1 MPLFARRLAEE
12 RPDEIAL
19 RDPLVAMRWADVDDA
34 LDRVAN
40 GLALIDLGPARRVSV
55 FAENAAQTA
64 LAHLGALLGGAS
76 TVPVNFHLTADEA
89 AYILEDSRTKVL
101 FVGPETVERGVVA
114 AAQAGVETVIGWHC
128 GGVAGVQDWDEWLAA
143 SPTGAP
149 SLDIAPRPNLLYTS
163 GTTGRPKG
171 VLFSHRSTVIHA
183 YAVNLTDVFGL
194 RSIDRVMPVDV
205 YVPGCPPRPEGLIY
219 GMMKL
224 QQLVKDRRGHWPDR
238 AIGPTVPEDL

>member
-40 GLALIDLGPARRVSV
+40 GLALIDLGPAKRVSV

-114 AAQAGVETVIGWHC
+114 AAQAGVETVIGS
-128 GGVAGVQDWDEWLAA
+128 L
-143 SPTGAP
+143 GAP
-149 SLDIAPRPNLLYTS
+149 PRRMPGKVCTKPQSKYNV
-163 GTTGRPKG
+163 GR
-171 VLFSHRSTVIHA
+171 HRDHHESRRKL
-183 YAVNLTDVFGL
+183 NPEK
-194 RSIDRVMPVDV
+194 RRV
-205 YVPGCPPRPEGLIY
+205 G
-219 GMMKL
+219 
-224 QQLVKDRRGHWPDR
+224 RRQ
-238 AIGPTVPEDL
+238 